1 MHERYLQLAVDAAR
15 QSIDNG
21 GGPFGAVVV
30 RDGRVLAT
38 GNNQVTLTH
47 DPTAH
52 AEVVAIRAACQ
63 AITDHCLAGATLYAS
78 TEPCP
83 LCLAATY
90 WARIDHVV
98 YASTREDAARAGFD
112 DAEFYRQ
119 LALPVEQRS
128 VRCEYRALPSAQIP
142 LQAWIARADKIPY

>member
-1 MHERYLQLAVDAAR
+1 MHERFLEIAVDEAR
-15 QSIDNG
+15 RSIDNG

-30 RDGRVLAT
+30 RDGAVLAK
-38 GNNQVTLTH
+38 GNNLVTLTH

-52 AEVVAIRAACQ
+52 AEVVAIRAACKTI
-63 AITDHCLAGATLYAS
+63 ADHRLAGATLYAS

-83 LCLAATY
+83 LCLAASY
-90 WARIDHVV
+90 WARIERVF

-119 LALPVEQRS
+119 LSLPVAGRS
-128 VRCEYRALPSAQIP
+128 LQSEYVALPSAQIP
-142 LQAWIARADKIPY
+142 LQTWVARTDTIPY